1 MGESKMKFFD
11 YLPCFV
17 LNHSPKIIA
26 AFEMYF
32 LRNLSDFQRSIPRGE
47 KFTML
52 LQLGWSAE
60 LPEVAAELKMR
71 LSEAQNA
78 FPEARFIILANSAKE
93 VGIIGEFA
101 EVLLAQHNAFLDPAR
116 YPLAKKN
123 AVRPFDALYIA
134 RFTPFKRHF
143 LAEKIEK
150 LHLIGS
156 FSEKERAYFEETIRR
171 FPHAV
176 WDEKVRSFFIGRKI
190 TEAACGL
197 ALSKIEGAMFSC
209 GEYTLCGVPVV
220 NTVNQGGRD
229 TLLPDFAVR
238 YAEDTAESVAQQV
251 DYWVHNAPDPAEI
264 REGFLRLATPQKEE
278 VRQLINSIAGKEV
291 PLPHK
296 LNIRCRLLP
305 HQKWFNGIRKK

>member
-1 MGESKMKFFD
+1 MKFFD

-26 AFEMYF
+26 AFEMDF

-78 FPEARFIILANSAKE
+78 FPEARFIILANSVKE

-123 AVRPFDALYIA
+123 AARPFDALYIA